1 MAKKSAA
8 LNIIFGAD
16 TKELDKA
23 LGDLGKRLRATA
35 DGLTSIGKTM
45 SIGLTA
51 PIGAFAAMS
60 GKTFV
65 DFEFQ
70 MQKVKAVSGAT
81 AAEFARLQKQAED
94 LGASTVFSASDV
106 AMLQQE
112 FAKLGFTA
120 AEIDKVTEA
129 TLYLAQATDS
139 DLARAAEVAGST
151 LRGFGLDAS
160 QTAMVTDVMAQSF
173 NATSLDLDSF
183 AEAMKYVAPVAA
195 AAGLSIEETTA
206 MLGALANSGIKGS
219 QAGTSLRKIIGDLG
233 KEGGS
238 VTERI
243 DQLAASG
250 LNLAGAQD
258 EVGRQAQTALLVLSK
273 SKPQLDEL
281 TASFEDSGGAAKAM
295 ADIMNDSTMGSIKAM
310 ESAVEG
316 MQIKIGAALAPAIIK
331 VTEIISGMATAFTNM
346 SATTQKVV
354 VVVGLLV
361 AAVGPLL
368 LITGQLIGAYT
379 TISGAIAAKAA
390 AHAAEAAAAGTA
402 TGAQLR
408 LNMAILANPYAL
420 AAAAIAGLIL
430 YMVDFNDEVRDSA
443 QAVENLQEEIEGMN
457 AAQASMSATAA
468 IKKQT
473 EALEELRRGYD
484 IITEGGTKFTESG
497 AAKQAAYDI
506 AKAEETLAALQKVQK
521 QKESDAWWSAQADRA
536 IAEMNKKQE
545 KQNVTMGETVKVQ
558 ETVQSKLQQRIADI
572 EAEFQ
577 VTSDLEV
584 KINALKDAYLEAA
597 IEARKLKD
605 VNLSEELYQQFLA
618 TGRVEGGAM
627 TPLAPIATPDAV
639 PQVGGATPVPV
650 LQDTTAS
657 TQRLNE
663 ALNALNAQDALA
675 RQAEEAAQFE
685 ALMQRLAD
693 TAMQLGQ
700 SFGAA
705 FGQLITGAE
714 GGKDAMKQFASQA
727 IDAAF
732 MAASGFA
739 IQAAT
744 QSSLATGP
752 AAAIVL
758 PALITAGLAG
768 LREVFR
774 GITGLATGGL
784 TTGPMLAMIGDN
796 QSGKEAVIPFE
807 RMGEFL
813 QMAGVGA
820 QSNQNIVVQG
830 RISGRD
836 ILISNQRTGRDAN
849 RYR

>member
-195 AAGLSIEETTA
+195 AAGLSLEETTA

-258 EVGRQAQTALLVLSK
+258 EVGRQAQTALLVLSN
-273 SKPQLDEL
+273 SKPKLDEL
-281 TASFEDSGGAAKAM
+281 TTSFKDSGGAAKAM

-316 MQIKIGAALAPAIIK
+316 MQIKIGAAR
-331 VTEIISGMATAFTNM
+331 SGHHQGHRN
-346 SATTQKVV
+346 
-354 VVVGLLV
+354 
-361 AAVGPLL
+361 
-368 LITGQLIGAYT
+368 
-379 TISGAIAAKAA
+379 
-390 AHAAEAAAAGTA
+390 
-402 TGAQLR
+402 
-408 LNMAILANPYAL
+408 N
-420 AAAAIAGLIL
+420 
-430 YMVDFNDEVRDSA
+430 
-443 QAVENLQEEIEGMN
+443 
-457 AAQASMSATAA
+457 
-468 IKKQT
+468 
-473 EALEELRRGYD
+473 
-484 IITEGGTKFTESG
+484 
-497 AAKQAAYDI
+497 
-506 AKAEETLAALQKVQK
+506 
-521 QKESDAWWSAQADRA
+521 
-536 IAEMNKKQE
+536 
-545 KQNVTMGETVKVQ
+545 
-558 ETVQSKLQQRIADI
+558 QRH
-572 EAEFQ
+572 
-577 VTSDLEV
+577 
-584 KINALKDAYLEAA
+584 
-597 IEARKLKD
+597 
-605 VNLSEELYQQFLA
+605 
-618 TGRVEGGAM
+618 GHRVHQHE
-627 TPLAPIATPDAV
+627 
-639 PQVGGATPVPV
+639 
-650 LQDTTAS
+650 
-657 TQRLNE
+657 RHH
-663 ALNALNAQDALA
+663 
-675 RQAEEAAQFE
+675 
-685 ALMQRLAD
+685 
-693 TAMQLGQ
+693 
-700 SFGAA
+700 
-705 FGQLITGAE
+705 AE
-714 GGKDAMKQFASQA
+714 GGGGGGFACGGRRAAVAHYGSAHWRIHHHPRRHRAQGSGSCGGSGGGKHGNRGASQA
-727 IDAAF
+727 
-732 MAASGFA
+732 
-739 IQAAT
+739 
-744 QSSLATGP
+744 
-752 AAAIVL
+752 
-758 PALITAGLAG
+758 
-768 LREVFR
+768 
-774 GITGLATGGL
+774 
-784 TTGPMLAMIGDN
+784 
-796 QSGKEAVIPFE
+796 
-807 RMGEFL
+807 
-813 QMAGVGA
+813 
-820 QSNQNIVVQG
+820 
-830 RISGRD
+830 
-836 ILISNQRTGRDAN
+836 
-849 RYR
+849 